1 MDLEYLMYLA
11 SVFYFFGYIPDIY
24 ANWVNKNANI
34 YNLPERILFLTGS
47 CFAVSYS
54 VIIHDN
60 TLIVS
65 YVPLLAVEIFTLL
78 MRIYYCQMNRNN
90 NNNNNDN
97 NNHNYSLQNNRNQ
110 DVDVNADDA
119 IIDV

>member
-1 MDLEYLMYLA
+1 MGLDYLMYLA

-60 TLIVS
+60 ILIVS
-65 YVPLLAVEIFTLL
+65 YVPLLAVEIFTLF
-78 MRIYYCQMNRNN
+78 MRIYYCQLNRNN
-90 NNNNNDN
+90 NKNNNKNK
-97 NNHNYSLQNNRNQ
+97 NYSLQNISNHHLDINT
-110 DVDVNADDA
+110 DDA
-119 IIDV
+119 IIDL